1 MKRILLLSAFVL
13 CSFSSMFAATITV
26 KVKNFAFSP
35 KTVNAV
41 VGDVIMFKWV
51 NGIHN
56 TTSTSVPVGSSSWA
70 ALIDSAH
77 KNFSYTI
84 TKIGVYSFVCTIHA
98 PGMKG
103 TINVTAALPAG
114 LTDVSA
120 KLSDKAKAVINWKT
134 KTETDIAYYSIQRST
149 DADNFKEIARV
160 RPSLNSSGSQSH
172 SYVDENADNAAR
184 YVYYQVKMVD
194 AKGNYQLSDIKMIA
208 QPAAINKLIVSLSPN
223 PISKPGHLM
232 VQFNADKEGK
242 MLMQLYNSNG
252 KIVNQMQMTADI
264 GLNNGHFHLGDIPPG
279 NYYVVCTLGNL
290 KEKHAIIVK

>member
-1 MKRILLLSAFVL
+1 MKKILLLSSFALF
-13 CSFSSMFAATITV
+13 SFSSLFSAIITV

-41 VGDVIMFKWV
+41 VGDVIKFKWV

-56 TTSTSVPVGSSSWA
+56 TTSTSVPVGAASWTK
-70 ALIDSAH
+70 LMDSAH
-77 KNFSYTI
+77 KTYSYTI
-84 TKIGVYSFVCTIHA
+84 TNIGVYSFVCTIHA

-114 LTDVSA
+114 LSDVSV
-120 KLSDKAKAVINWKT
+120 KLTDKAKAIINWKT

-149 DADNFKEIARV
+149 DADNFKEIAKIT
-160 RPSLNSSGSQSH
+160 PSLNSNGAQTH
-172 SYVDENADNAAR
+172 SYIDENAGNAAR

-194 AKGNYQLSDIKMIA
+194 TKGGNQLSEIKMIA

-242 MLMQLYNSNG
+242 MLMQLYSSSG
-252 KIVNQMQMTADI
+252 KFVNQIQMTADK

-279 NYYVVCTLGNL
+279 NYYIVCRLGNL
-290 KEKHAIIVK
+290 KEKHGIIVK